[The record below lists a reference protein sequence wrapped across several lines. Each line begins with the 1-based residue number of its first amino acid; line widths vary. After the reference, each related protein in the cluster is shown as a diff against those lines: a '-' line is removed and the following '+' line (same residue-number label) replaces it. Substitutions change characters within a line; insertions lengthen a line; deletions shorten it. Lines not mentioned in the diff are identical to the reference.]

1 MSIWD
6 SLRILLER
14 LCVVLVVVYLVSR
27 TPFFRQVLQRR
38 FTLLN
43 TTVLIVCF
51 GALAIY
57 GTISGV
63 PVLGAIANFRDL
75 APMFAGLVGGPVI
88 GIGAGLIGAI
98 HRFTL
103 DGLTGVACPLATLLA
118 GLIGGLIWLAAKR
131 QFIGVGRAVL
141 FAVLMEGLHMALI
154 LIIARPYD
162 QALVLVGQIALP
174 MIVVNAVGMA
184 FLSWLLISFQG
195 EQRDRGELERLR
207 SSVQAL
213 RP

>member
-1 MSIWD
+1 MTIWE
-6 SLRILLER
+6 SLLTLLER
-14 LCVVLVVVYLVSR
+14 LCVVLVVVYLISR
-27 TPFFRQVLQRR
+27 TPLFRQVMMHR

-43 TTVLIVCF
+43 TTLLIGCF

-103 DGLTGVACPLATLLA
+103 DGLTGIACPLATLLA
-118 GLIGGLIWLAAKR
+118 GLMGGLIWLSAKR
-131 QFIGVGRAVL
+131 RFIGIGWAVL
-141 FAVLMEGLHMALI
+141 FAILMEGLHMALI
-154 LIIARPYD
+154 LLIARPYD
-162 QALVLVGQIALP
+162 QASALVGQIALP

-184 FLSWLLISFQG
+184 FLFWLLISYQG
-195 EQRDRGELERLR
+195 EQRDREELECFRGLAQAPRL
-207 SSVQAL
+207 
-213 RP
+213 

>member
-6 SLRILLER
+6 SIRILLER
-14 LCVVLVVVYLVSR
+14 LCVVLVLVYLVSR
-27 TPFFRQVLQRR
+27 SPFFRQVLQRR

-43 TTVLIVCF
+43 TTVLIVFF

-57 GTISGV
+57 GTIAGV

-88 GIGAGLIGAI
+88 GIGVGLIGAI
-98 HRFTL
+98 HRFSL
-103 DGLTGVACPLATLLA
+103 DGLTGIACPLATLLA
-118 GLIGGLIWLAAKR
+118 GLIGGLIWLAAKQ
-131 QFIGVGRAVL
+131 QFVGFGRAV
-141 FAVLMEGLHMALI
+141 FFVILMEGLHMLLI
-154 LIIARPYD
+154 LLIARPYD
-162 QALVLVGQIALP
+162 QALALVEQIALP

-184 FLSWLLISFQG
+184 FLSWLLISYQG
-195 EQRDRGELERLR
+195 EQRDREELKRLR
-207 SSVQAL
+207 GLVQTP